1 MQQLWLWSV
10 NDRDSRR
17 REFPAPGELFFPA
30 PAPASY
36 SLLAGNLAGNF
47 PKKNLADL
55 LKFYIYFWKFHNII
69 SVLANDTRHK
79 DSYLHKNIFCMYPTI
94 LCLKSQNSIFFV
106 PQFCVEISI
115 FSIRYSNGHRKQFFK
130 YSIIYIGVGGYCIP
144 KQMKCL
150 WKMIFCSNFVG
161 NSCIIV
167 YNLIP
172 LRALE
177 PSKERGLGAQP
188 PETRGSMQIKL
199 LWKPIFLLRNFVCIW
214 HEIG

>member
-1 MQQLWLWSV
+1 MSFSK
-10 NDRDSRR
+10 RPG
-17 REFPAPGELFFPA
+17 FPAPGIPGAGGAFFSRPR
-30 PAPASY
+30 PRPVTRFWP
-36 SLLAGNLAGNF
+36 GIWPGIF
-47 PKKNLADL
+47 QKNLADL

-161 NSCIIV
+161 NSSIIV

-172 LRALE
+172 LRVLE